1 MPKNRRQKG
10 RVKTKAKTKA
20 KTKVKAKV
28 KAKQKSA
35 ALVKEIA
42 RLKQME
48 EALLSCEAR
57 YKTLLENLSQKIF
70 HKDKNSVYVSCNENY
85 ARDLRIRPDEIVGRT
100 DYEFYP
106 RELAEKYRADDRK
119 VIETGKMKDV
129 EEKYIQDGKE
139 VFVHTVKTPVKDH
152 QGNVVGVL
160 GIFWDITERKRA
172 EEKLKISEE
181 KYRTLVSNVP
191 DVIWSTSVKGETT
204 FISSNI
210 EKIYGYTPE
219 EIYKGGEH
227 LWFGRISPED
237 VDKVK
242 EAYLA
247 LFEKGTT
254 FDIEYRIQ
262 RKDGRWIWLHDRSI
276 ATYEKEGVWYS
287 DGIFTDITERK
298 RAEEEL
304 RSAYE
309 TLRSTQ
315 AQLIQTEK
323 IAGIGKL
330 GAGVA
335 HELNSPL
342 TGLIN
347 LIETYLERTKEGT
360 GDRRDFA
367 VMLDA
372 ARHMARIVK
381 DLGAFSRESKGE
393 KTVISVNEMIDST
406 LSFSAQQLSI
416 RNIRLIK
423 DYADGLPK
431 VEGESGQ
438 LQQVVLNIISNA
450 HDVMPG
456 GGEFIVRTRAS
467 ESGDDVIMEF
477 VDNGP
482 GIKQEDLSRIF
493 DPFFT
498 TKGPGKG
505 VGLGL
510 SVSYAIVENHGG
522 RISVESQVGKGTK
535 FTVVLPSSK

>member
-1 MPKNRRQKG
+1 MLKKRRPKG
-10 RVKTKAKTKA
+10 RVKAKA
-20 KTKVKAKV
+20 

-35 ALVKEIA
+35 VVVKEIA

-48 EALLSCEAR
+48 EELLSCETR
-57 YKTLLENLSQKIF
+57 YRTLLESLSQKIF
-70 HKDKNSVYVSCNENY
+70 YKDKNSVYVSCNKNY
-85 ARDLRIRPDEIVGRT
+85 ARDLKIRPDEIVGRT

-106 RELAEKYRADDRK
+106 RELAEKYRADDRT
-119 VIETGKMKDV
+119 VIETGKLKDV
-129 EEKYIQDGKE
+129 EEKYIQDRKE

-172 EEKLKISEE
+172 EEK
-181 KYRTLVSNVP
+181 YR
-191 DVIWSTSVKGETT
+191 I
-204 FISSNI
+204 
-210 EKIYGYTPE
+210 
-219 EIYKGGEH
+219 
-227 LWFGRISPED
+227 
-237 VDKVK
+237 
-242 EAYLA
+242 
-247 LFEKGTT
+247 LFESSRDAIMMLEPPTWNFTAGNKATVEMFRAKDENEFTSKKPYELSPDRQPDGQPSKDKAIKMINLAMKKGSNF
-254 FDIEYRIQ
+254 FDWQHKRI
-262 RKDGRWIWLHDRSI
+262 DGEEFP
-276 ATYEKEGVWYS
+276 ATVLLTRMELSGKNILQATVR
-287 DGIFTDITERK
+287 DITERK
-298 RAEEEL
+298 RAEEKL

-347 LIETYLERTKEGT
+347 LIESYLERTKEGT
-360 GDRRDFA
+360 KDHKDFA

-372 ARHMARIVK
+372 ARHMARIVR

-393 KTVISVNEMIDST
+393 KTEVSVNEMIDST

-416 RNIRLIK
+416 RDIRLIK
-423 DYADGLPK
+423 DYADDLPR
-431 VEGESGQ
+431 VAGESGQ
-438 LQQVVLNIISNA
+438 LQQVVLNVISNA
-450 HDVMPG
+450 HDVMPS

-467 ESGDDVIMEF
+467 ESRDNVIMEF

-522 RISVESQVGKGTK
+522 RISVESQLGKGTK
-535 FTVVLPSSK
+535 FTIVLPSAKRKKAKVRNR